1 MKFQFDKEG
10 HNELDQDQIEKHSAI
25 RSIILHLSP
34 GILVGTFYFL
44 ALQPVAKMGYPSI
57 FALYLAFALVL
68 VPVELGFLLY
78 QGKKKTGRFTLQG
91 IISYRNPIPW
101 WQYFVWVSIIFVI
114 VGAIMTLFK
123 PVDSFLQKN
132 LFFWM
137 PDLNPGLEG
146 NYSRSILI
154 VTYSMSLIFNVFLAP
169 IVEELYFRGYLLPR
183 MKGKFAILFHSFL
196 FAAVHVFTPW
206 MIIARTFGF
215 LPIIFG
221 TTKKNI
227 FVGMIVHIICNSMD
241 LITAIVFI
249 TKMT

>member
-1 MKFQFDKEG
+1 MK
-10 HNELDQDQIEKHSAI
+10 QDQIEKHSTTQ
-25 RSIILHLSP
+25 SVILHLFP
-34 GILVGTFYFL
+34 GILVGCFYFL
-44 ALQPVAKMGYPSI
+44 ALQPVARMGYPSN
-57 FALYLAFALVL
+57 FALYLALAFVL

-114 VGAIMTLFK
+114 IGAIMKFLE
-123 PVDSFLQKN
+123 PVNSFLQKN

-137 PDLNPGLEG
+137 PDINSGLDG
-146 NYSRSILI
+146 NYSKTILI
-154 VTYSMSLIFNVFLAP
+154 VTYSMFLIFNVFLAP
-169 IVEELYFRGYLLPR
+169 MVEELYFRGYLLPR

-196 FAAVHVFTPW
+196 FAAYHFFSPW
-206 MIIARTFGF
+206 MIIAITLGF
-215 LPIIFG
+215 LPILFG

-227 FVGMIVHIICNSMD
+227 YIGIIVHILCNSVGF
-241 LITAIVFI
+241 ITGIVFI

>member
-1 MKFQFDKEG
+1 MK
-10 HNELDQDQIEKHSAI
+10 QDLIEKHSMV
-25 RSIILHLSP
+25 RSVILHLLP
-34 GILVGTFYFL
+34 GILVGAFYFL

-57 FALYLAFALVL
+57 FALYLAFAFVL
-68 VPVELGFLLY
+68 VPVELGFLLV
-78 QGKKKTGRFTLQG
+78 QGKKKTGHFTLQG

-101 WQYFVWVSIIFVI
+101 WQYFVWVSIIFLI
-114 VGAIMTLFK
+114 VGAIMTFFK

-137 PDLNPGLEG
+137 PDLNSGLDG
-146 NYSRSILI
+146 NYSKSILI
-154 VTYSMSLIFNVFLAP
+154 VTYSMSLIFNVLLAP

-206 MIIARTFGF
+206 RIIARTFGF
-215 LPIIFG
+215 LPILFG

-227 FVGMIVHIICNSMD
+227 YVGMIVHMLCNAIGFANGIIYVS
-241 LITAIVFI
+241 
-249 TKMT
+249 KMM

>member
-1 MKFQFDKEG
+1 MKQE
-10 HNELDQDQIEKHSAI
+10 EIEKHSTTQ
-25 RSIILHLSP
+25 SVVLHLLP
-34 GILVGTFYFL
+34 GILVGAFYFL
-44 ALQPVAKMGYPSI
+44 ARQPVANLGYPSI
-57 FALYLAFALVL
+57 FALFLAFACVL
-68 VPVELGFLLY
+68 IPVELGYLLY

-114 VGAIMTLFK
+114 VGAIMMLFK

-137 PDLNPGLEG
+137 PDVNSGLDG
-146 NYSRSILI
+146 YYSKSILI
-154 VTYSMSLIFNVFLAP
+154 VTYSMSIIFNVFLAP
-169 IVEELYFRGYLLPR
+169 MVEELYFRGYLLPR

-206 MIIARTFGF
+206 MIIARTIGF

-227 FVGMIVHIICNSMD
+227 YVGMIVHIMCNSMD
-241 LITAIVFI
+241 LLTAIVFI

>member
-1 MKFQFDKEG
+1 ME
-10 HNELDQDQIEKHSAI
+10 QDQVEKHSTTQ
-25 RSIILHLSP
+25 SVVLHLLP
-34 GILVGTFYFL
+34 GILVGAFYFL
-44 ALQPVAKMGYPSI
+44 ARQPVAKLGYPSI
-57 FALYLAFALVL
+57 FALYLAFAFVL
-68 VPVELGFLLY
+68 VPVELGYLLY

-114 VGAIMTLFK
+114 VGAIMMLFK

-137 PDLNPGLEG
+137 PDVNSGLDG
-146 NYSRSILI
+146 YYSKSILI
-154 VTYSMSLIFNVFLAP
+154 VTYSMSIIFNVFLAP
-169 IVEELYFRGYLLPR
+169 MVEELYFRGYLLPR

-206 MIIARTFGF
+206 MIIARTIGF

-227 FVGMIVHIICNSMD
+227 YVGMIVHIMCNSMD
-241 LITAIVFI
+241 LLTAIVFI

>member
-1 MKFQFDKEG
+1 MK
-10 HNELDQDQIEKHSAI
+10 QDLIEKHSIAQ
-25 RSIILHLSP
+25 SVILHLSP

-44 ALQPVAKMGYPSI
+44 ALQPVARMGYPSI
-57 FALYLAFALVL
+57 FALYLALAFVL
-68 VPVELGFLLY
+68 VPVELGFLLF

-101 WQYFVWVSIIFVI
+101 WQYFVWVTIIFVI
-114 VGAIMTLFK
+114 VGALMTLFK

-137 PDLNPGLEG
+137 PDVNTGLDG
-146 NYSRSILI
+146 TYSKTILI
-154 VTYSMSLIFNVFLAP
+154 VTYSMSLIFNVFLGP
-169 IVEELYFRGYLLPR
+169 IVEELFFRGYLLPR

-206 MIIARTFGF
+206 MIIARTIGF
-215 LPIIFG
+215 LPILFG

-227 FVGMIVHIICNSMD
+227 YVGMIVHMLCNAVGFVTGIIYIS
-241 LITAIVFI
+241 
-249 TKMT
+249 KMM